1 MPTEQSDIEGELV
14 TWRAGLYDADVT
26 ICFYHEELFF
36 KNILLI
42 KQDAAT

>member
-14 TWRAGLYDADVT
+14 TWRVGLYDAVT

-36 KNILLI
+36 NNILLI
-42 KQDAAT
+42 KQDTAT